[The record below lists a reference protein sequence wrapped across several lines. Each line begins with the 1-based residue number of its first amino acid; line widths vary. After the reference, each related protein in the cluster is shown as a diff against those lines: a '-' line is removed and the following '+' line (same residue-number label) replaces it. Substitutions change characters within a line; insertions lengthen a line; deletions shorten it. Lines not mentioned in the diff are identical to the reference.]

1 MKTSKNF
8 RLDDNSIAIINEIV
22 NRTLC
27 DDQTEVV
34 EWAIRNLAS
43 SLFSEK
49 EIAKIYFYA
58 DEKNWRV
65 PLKKQSRP

>member
-43 SLFSEK
+43 SLFSEE

-58 DEKNWRV
+58 DEKNWRI